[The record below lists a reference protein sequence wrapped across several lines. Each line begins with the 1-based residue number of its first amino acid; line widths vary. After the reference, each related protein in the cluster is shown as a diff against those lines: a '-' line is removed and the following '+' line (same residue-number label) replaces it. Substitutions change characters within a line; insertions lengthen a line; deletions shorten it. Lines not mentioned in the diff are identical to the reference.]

1 MSQSKGE
8 ELAGAGEWA
17 SEKCMSHWGIFEI
30 FSGDVLSTEEEQ
42 CVGGQSEPKEA
53 QQVRLL
59 ASGRGACVNS
69 KIKIKNCTGTCQN

>member
-1 MSQSKGE
+1 MSQSEGE
-8 ELAGAGEWA
+8 EVEVGRAGAWA
-17 SEKCMSHWGIFEI
+17 SEKCVSHSSVFEI

-59 ASGRGACVNS
+59 ASGKDARVNS
-69 KIKIKNCTGTCQN
+69 KIKIKN